1 MLRKLTSRF
10 APIFLMSAEP
20 IIAVVE
26 DDEDIRSNV
35 CRFLVRSGF
44 QSWGAESAEDFY
56 VRLLHSRVDLVIVDI
71 GLPGEDGLS
80 LLTRLASQ
88 GVPTV
93 LMTARADLDSRI
105 RGLDAGALQY
115 FVKPVDMQELVAGI
129 RSQLRSKRLQGE
141 IDASVAVPWQLDAAN
156 AALRAPNQMLV
167 PLTTRELEL
176 LTCLFKT
183 KGVVVSKQI
192 LMQAV
197 GGRGLEDDFHR
208 IESAL
213 NRLRRKTLEITGTPL
228 PVRAVFGK
236 GLVFV
241 T

>member
-1 MLRKLTSRF
+1 
-10 APIFLMSAEP
+10 MSAPP

-35 CRFLVRSGF
+35 CRYLGRSGF

-56 VRLLHSRVDLVIVDI
+56 VRLLRERVDLVVIDI

-80 LLTRLASQ
+80 LLKRLAAQ

-105 RGLDAGALQY
+105 EGLEAGALQY

-129 RSQLRSKRLQGE
+129 RSQLRNRRLPGGGE
-141 IDASVAVPWQLDAAN
+141 ALAAVPWQLDTAGGT
-156 AALRAPNQMLV
+156 LRAPNQRV
-167 PLTTRELEL
+167 VALTTRELEL
-176 LTCLFKT
+176 LTCLMHT
-183 KGVVVSKQI
+183 RGVVVSKQA
-192 LMQAV
+192 LVEAV
-197 GGRGLEDDFHR
+197 GGRELDDDFHR

-213 NRLRRKTLEITGTPL
+213 TRLRRKTLEDTGLVL

-236 GLVFV
+236 GLVFAP
-241 T
+241 

>member
-1 MLRKLTSRF
+1 
-10 APIFLMSAEP
+10 MSAEP

-56 VRLLHSRVDLVIVDI
+56 VRLLQSRVDLVIIDI

-213 NRLRRKTLEITGTPL
+213 NRLRRKTLEITSTPL

>member
-56 VRLLHSRVDLVIVDI
+56 VRLLQSRVDLVIIDI

>member
-56 VRLLHSRVDLVIVDI
+56 VRLLQSRVDLVIIDI

-213 NRLRRKTLEITGTPL
+213 NRLRRKTLEITSTPL

>member
-1 MLRKLTSRF
+1 
-10 APIFLMSAEP
+10 MSAEP

-35 CRFLVRSGF
+35 CRFLARSGF

-56 VRLLHSRVDLVIVDI
+56 VRLLQSRVDLVIVDI
-71 GLPGEDGLS
+71 GLPGEDGLG

-176 LTCLFKT
+176 LTCL
-183 KGVVVSKQI
+183 SRQRAW
-192 LMQAV
+192 L
-197 GGRGLEDDFHR
+197 
-208 IESAL
+208 SAS
-213 NRLRRKTLEITGTPL
+213 RS
-228 PVRAVFGK
+228 
-236 GLVFV
+236 
-241 T
+241 

>member
-1 MLRKLTSRF
+1 
-10 APIFLMSAEP
+10 MSVEAT
-20 IIAVVE
+20 IAVVE

-35 CRFLVRSGF
+35 CSYLARSGF

-56 VRLLHSRVDLVIVDI
+56 VQLLRERVDLVVVDI

-88 GVPTV
+88 GVSTV

-105 RGLDAGALQY
+105 AGLEAGALQY

-129 RSQLRSKRLQGE
+129 RSQLRNKRLQGPGSG
-141 IDASVAVPWQLDAAN
+141 DATAAVPWQLDAA
-156 AALRAPNQMLV
+156 AGTLRAPNQQV
-167 PLTTRELEL
+167 VSLTTRELEL
-176 LTCLFKT
+176 LSCLLESP
-183 KGVVVSKQI
+183 GVLVSKQV
-192 LMQAV
+192 LVQAV
-197 GGRGLEDDFHR
+197 GGRNLDDDFHR

-213 NRLRRKTLEITGTPL
+213 TRLRRKTMDDTGLAL

-236 GLVFV
+236 GLVFAA
-241 T
+241 

>member
-1 MLRKLTSRF
+1 
-10 APIFLMSAEP
+10 MSAEP

-35 CRFLVRSGF
+35 CRFLARSGF

-56 VRLLHSRVDLVIVDI
+56 VRLLQSRVDLVVIDI

-105 RGLDAGALQY
+105 KGLDAGALQY

-129 RSQLRSKRLQGE
+129 RSQLRSKRLQGGG
-141 IDASVAVPWQLDAAN
+141 DASVAVPWQLDAAN
-156 AALRAPNQMLV
+156 AALRAPNQLLV

-176 LTCLFKT
+176 LSCLFKT
-183 KGVVVSKQI
+183 KGVGVSKQV

-213 NRLRRKTLEITGTPL
+213 NRLRRKTLEITSMPL

>member
-10 APIFLMSAEP
+10 VPIFLMSAEP

-56 VRLLHSRVDLVIVDI
+56 VRLLQSRVDLVIVDI

>member
-1 MLRKLTSRF
+1 MPPEL
-10 APIFLMSAEP
+10 

-26 DDEDIRSNV
+26 DDEDIRGNV
-35 CRFLVRSGF
+35 CRYLECSGF
-44 QSWGAESAEDFY
+44 KAWGADSAETFY
-56 VRLLHSRVDLVIVDI
+56 VRLLRDRADLVVVDI

-80 LLTRLASQ
+80 LVTRLAAQ

-105 RGLDAGALQY
+105 AGLDAGALQY

-129 RSQLRSKRLQGE
+129 RSQLRNKRLQGPGSGNVN
-141 IDASVAVPWQLDAAN
+141 AAVPWQLDAA
-156 AALRAPNQMLV
+156 AATLRAPNQKV
-167 PLTTRELEL
+167 VSLTTRELEL
-176 LTCLFKT
+176 LSCLLHSP
-183 KGVVVSKQI
+183 GVLVSKQM
-192 LMQAV
+192 LVQAV
-197 GGRGLEDDFHR
+197 GGRNLDDDFHR

-213 NRLRRKTLEITGTPL
+213 TRLRRKTIDDTGLAL

-236 GLVFV
+236 GLVFA

>member
-1 MLRKLTSRF
+1 
-10 APIFLMSAEP
+10 MSAEP

-56 VRLLHSRVDLVIVDI
+56 VRLLQSRVDLVIIDI

-156 AALRAPNQMLV
+156 AVLRAPNQMLV

-192 LMQAV
+192 LMHAV

>member
-35 CRFLVRSGF
+35 CRFLARSGF

-56 VRLLHSRVDLVIVDI
+56 VRLLQARVDLVIIDI

-167 PLTTRELEL
+167 PLTTRDLEL
-176 LTCLFKT
+176 LTFLFKK

-192 LMQAV
+192 VMRIFRVSQPAAI
-197 GGRGLEDDFHR
+197 RG
-208 IESAL
+208 AL
-213 NRLRRKTLEITGTPL
+213 RFTKR
-228 PVRAVFGK
+228 GK
-236 GLVFV
+236 C
-241 T
+241 

>member
-1 MLRKLTSRF
+1 
-10 APIFLMSAEP
+10 MSAEP
-20 IIAVVE
+20 TIAVVE

-35 CRFLVRSGF
+35 CSYLARSGL

-56 VRLLHSRVDLVIVDI
+56 VRLLRARADLVVVDI

-80 LLTRLASQ
+80 LLTRLAAQ

-105 RGLDAGALQY
+105 EGLEAGALQY

-129 RSQLRSKRLQGE
+129 RSQLRNKRLQGGG
-141 IDASVAVPWQLDAAN
+141 DALAAVPWQLDSVGG
-156 AALRAPNQMLV
+156 ALRAPNQQV
-167 PLTTRELEL
+167 VSLTTRELEL
-176 LTCLFKT
+176 LSCLLENP
-183 KGVVVSKQI
+183 GVVVSKQA
-192 LMQAV
+192 LAQAV
-197 GGRGLEDDFHR
+197 GGRNLDDDFHR

-213 NRLRRKTLEITGTPL
+213 TRLRRKTLDDTGLAL

-236 GLVFV
+236 GLVFAP
-241 T
+241 

>member
-1 MLRKLTSRF
+1 
-10 APIFLMSAEP
+10 MSAEP

-56 VRLLHSRVDLVIVDI
+56 VRLLQSRVDLVIIDI

-213 NRLRRKTLEITGTPL
+213 NRLRHKTLEITGTPL

>member
-1 MLRKLTSRF
+1 
-10 APIFLMSAEP
+10 MSAEAT
-20 IIAVVE
+20 IAVVE

-35 CRFLVRSGF
+35 CSFLARSGF
-44 QSWGAESAEDFY
+44 HAWGAESAEDFY
-56 VRLLHSRVDLVIVDI
+56 VQLLRERADLVVVDI

-88 GVPTV
+88 GVSTV

-105 RGLDAGALQY
+105 AGLEAGALQY

-129 RSQLRSKRLQGE
+129 RSQLRNKRLQGPGSG
-141 IDASVAVPWQLDAAN
+141 DANAAVPWQLDAA
-156 AALRAPNQMLV
+156 AATLRAPNQQV
-167 PLTTRELEL
+167 VSLTTRELEL
-176 LTCLFKT
+176 LSCLLHSP
-183 KGVVVSKQI
+183 GVLVSKQM
-192 LMQAV
+192 LVQAV
-197 GGRGLEDDFHR
+197 GGRILDDDFHR

-213 NRLRRKTLEITGTPL
+213 TRLRRKTMDDTGLAL

-236 GLVFV
+236 GLVFA

>member
-1 MLRKLTSRF
+1 M
-10 APIFLMSAEP
+10 PIEP

-26 DDEDIRSNV
+26 DDEDIRGNV
-35 CRFLVRSGF
+35 CSYLQHSGF
-44 QSWGAESAEDFY
+44 QVWGAESAEAFY
-56 VRLLHSRVDLVIVDI
+56 VRLLRDHADLVIIDI

-80 LLTRLASQ
+80 LLKRLAAQ

-105 RGLDAGALQY
+105 EGLEAGALQY

-129 RSQLRSKRLQGE
+129 RSQLRNKRLHGGG
-141 IDASVAVPWQLDAAN
+141 DAAAAVPWQLDAVGGT
-156 AALRAPNQMLV
+156 LRAPNQQV
-167 PLTTRELEL
+167 VALTTRELEL
-176 LTCLFKT
+176 LSCLMQT
-183 KGVVVSKQI
+183 RGVVVSKQD
-192 LMQAV
+192 LVQAV
-197 GGRGLEDDFHR
+197 GGRALDDDFHR

-213 NRLRRKTLEITGTPL
+213 TRLRRKTLETTGTAL

-241 T
+241 P